1 MLRSMTIAMALGVMI
16 FGMSSAEAAKYC
28 AGYTGGAEKAEAR
41 SNWVFASLKACRA
54 SVRERGGGHCYRKSQ
69 LR

>member
-1 MLRSMTIAMALGVMI
+1 MLRSMTIAMALGVMM
-16 FGMSSAEAAKYC
+16 FSTGSAEAAKYC

-41 SNWVFASLKACRA
+41 SNCVFASLNACRA